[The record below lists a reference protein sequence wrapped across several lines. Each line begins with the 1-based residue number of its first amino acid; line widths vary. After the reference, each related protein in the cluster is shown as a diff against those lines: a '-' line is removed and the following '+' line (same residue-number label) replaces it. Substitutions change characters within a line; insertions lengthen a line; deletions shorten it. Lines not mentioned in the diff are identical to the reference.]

1 VLKWVFKTTPINHPA
16 LFTVKF
22 RPLLDSITTFSTP
35 TFYPLLPTPSFMS
48 ENRIRVAK
56 DKSELV
62 RSLIASADNNS
73 PFQTYADA
81 ILFAAVLGAKQNQR
95 LPLGEIS
102 KKEPGPI
109 SIEIF
114 ISRGYDPVMK
124 LIAIAATE
132 NINVI
137 SPDRADFEQ
146 QRIHIFEEYANG
158 GLEILAKEL
167 CGAVDYTERIL
178 LMLSAS
184 LDRSV
189 MINPSTEDGSV
200 EFDLRKFLA

>member
-1 VLKWVFKTTPINHPA
+1 
-16 LFTVKF
+16 
-22 RPLLDSITTFSTP
+22 
-35 TFYPLLPTPSFMS
+35 MS

-56 DKSELV
+56 DKAELV
-62 RSLIASADNNS
+62 KSLIASTENNS
-73 PFQTYADA
+73 PFQTFADV
-81 ILFAAVLGAKQNQR
+81 ILFAAVLGAKNKQR
-95 LPLGEIS
+95 RPLGEIS

-114 ISRGYDPVMK
+114 LAHGYDPVMK

-137 SPDRADFEQ
+137 SPDRSDVEQ

-158 GLEILAKEL
+158 GLELLDREL

-178 LMLSAS
+178 LMLSVDAKQRAT
-184 LDRSV
+184 L
-189 MINPSTEDGSV
+189 PSQAADPNTPKITGTDPTATAPI
-200 EFDLRKFLA
+200 EFDLRKFLG

>member
-1 VLKWVFKTTPINHPA
+1 
-16 LFTVKF
+16 
-22 RPLLDSITTFSTP
+22 
-35 TFYPLLPTPSFMS
+35 M

-56 DKSELV
+56 DKAELV
-62 RSLIASADNNS
+62 KSLISSSENNS

-81 ILFAAVLGAKQNQR
+81 ILFAAVLGVKQQQR
-95 LPLGEIS
+95 IPLGEIS

-109 SIEIF
+109 NIDIF
-114 ISRGYDPVMK
+114 ITHGYDPVMK

-146 QRIHIFEEYANG
+146 QRIQIFEEYANG
-158 GLEILAKEL
+158 GLETLDREL

-178 LMLSAS
+178 LMLSVDAARQ
-184 LDRSV
+184 RSSPPHSATDPNV
-189 MINPSTEDGSV
+189 PNLTGTDPITTAPG
-200 EFDLRKFLA
+200 EFDLRKFLG

>member
-1 VLKWVFKTTPINHPA
+1 
-16 LFTVKF
+16 
-22 RPLLDSITTFSTP
+22 
-35 TFYPLLPTPSFMS
+35 MS

-56 DKSELV
+56 DKAELV
-62 RSLIASADNNS
+62 KSLIAAAENNS
-73 PFQTYADA
+73 PFQTYADV
-81 ILFAAVLGAKQNQR
+81 ILFAAVLGAKQKQR

-114 ISRGYDPVMK
+114 IARGYDPVMK

-146 QRIHIFEEYANG
+146 QRIGIFEEYANG
-158 GLEILAKEL
+158 GLDILDREL
-167 CGAVDYTERIL
+167 RGAVDYTERIL
-178 LMLSAS
+178 LMLSADIARRK
-184 LDRSV
+184 LDQQSGFSNS
-189 MINPSTEDGSV
+189 IESNLDGEDLLQTAPA
-200 EFDLRKFLA
+200 EFDLRKFLS

>member
-1 VLKWVFKTTPINHPA
+1 
-16 LFTVKF
+16 
-22 RPLLDSITTFSTP
+22 
-35 TFYPLLPTPSFMS
+35 MS

-56 DKSELV
+56 DKAELAK
-62 RSLIASADNNS
+62 SLIASTENNS
-73 PFQTYADA
+73 PFQTYADV
-81 ILFAAVLGAKQNQR
+81 ILFAAVLGAKQKQR
-95 LPLGEIS
+95 IPLGEIS

-114 ISRGYDPVMK
+114 IARGYDPVIK

-146 QRIHIFEEYANG
+146 QRIQIFEEYANG
-158 GLEILAKEL
+158 GLDLIDREL

-178 LMLSAS
+178 LMLSVDAARQTSRSPNSIGSNLMGEDPTATAS
-184 LDRSV
+184 A
-189 MINPSTEDGSV
+189 
-200 EFDLRKFLA
+200 EFDLRKFLG

>member
-1 VLKWVFKTTPINHPA
+1 
-16 LFTVKF
+16 
-22 RPLLDSITTFSTP
+22 
-35 TFYPLLPTPSFMS
+35 M

-56 DKSELV
+56 DKAELV
-62 RSLIASADNNS
+62 KSLIASAENNS
-73 PFQTYADA
+73 PFQFYADV
-81 ILFAAVLGAKQNQR
+81 ILFAAVLGIKQNQR

-114 ISRGYDPVMK
+114 IARGYDPVMK

-146 QRIHIFEEYANG
+146 QRIQIFEEYANG
-158 GLEILAKEL
+158 GLDLIDREL

-178 LMLSAS
+178 LMLSAP
-184 LDRSV
+184 L
-189 MINPSTEDGSV
+189 NPSTVSSSSETKTTENLV
-200 EFDLRKFLA
+200 TTAPIEFDLRKFLG

>member
-1 VLKWVFKTTPINHPA
+1 
-16 LFTVKF
+16 
-22 RPLLDSITTFSTP
+22 
-35 TFYPLLPTPSFMS
+35 MS
-48 ENRIRVAK
+48 ENRVRVAK
-56 DKSELV
+56 DKAELV
-62 RSLIASADNNS
+62 KSLIASAENNS

-81 ILFAAVLGAKQNQR
+81 VLFAAVLGAKQQHR
-95 LPLGEIS
+95 IPLGEIS

-114 ISRGYDPVMK
+114 ITRGYDPVMK

-146 QRIHIFEEYANG
+146 QRINIFEEYANG
-158 GLEILAKEL
+158 GLDLLEKEL

-184 LDRSV
+184 LDRRPTTS
-189 MINPSTEDGSV
+189 STETAPA
-200 EFDLRKFLA
+200 EFDLRRFLG

>member
-1 VLKWVFKTTPINHPA
+1 
-16 LFTVKF
+16 
-22 RPLLDSITTFSTP
+22 
-35 TFYPLLPTPSFMS
+35 MS

-56 DKSELV
+56 DKAELV
-62 RSLIASADNNS
+62 KSLIASTENNS

-81 ILFAAVLGAKQNQR
+81 ILFAAVLGAKNKQR
-95 LPLGEIS
+95 TPLGEIS

-114 ISRGYDPVMK
+114 IARGYDPVMK

-137 SPDRADFEQ
+137 SPDRSDVEQ
-146 QRIHIFEEYANG
+146 QRIQIFEEYANG
-158 GLEILAKEL
+158 GLELLDREL

-178 LMLSAS
+178 LMLSVDVSRQAAIADS
-184 LDRSV
+184 RSFGATGSNLV
-189 MINPSTEDGSV
+189 GADPADLPSA
-200 EFDLRKFLA
+200 EFDLRKFLS

>member
-1 VLKWVFKTTPINHPA
+1 
-16 LFTVKF
+16 
-22 RPLLDSITTFSTP
+22 
-35 TFYPLLPTPSFMS
+35 MS
-48 ENRIRVAK
+48 ENRIRVAR
-56 DKSELV
+56 DKAELV
-62 RSLIASADNNS
+62 KSLVASADNNS

-81 ILFAAVLGAKQNQR
+81 MLFAAVLGAKQQR
-95 LPLGEIS
+95 RVPLGEIS

-146 QRIHIFEEYANG
+146 QRINIFEEYANG
-158 GLEILAKEL
+158 GLELLEKEL
-167 CGAVDYTERIL
+167 RGAVDYTERIL
-178 LMLSAS
+178 LMLSAPVDS
-184 LDRSV
+184 RKTDS
-189 MINPSTEDGSV
+189 ITENSSG
-200 EFDLRKFLA
+200 EFDLRKFL

>member
-1 VLKWVFKTTPINHPA
+1 
-16 LFTVKF
+16 
-22 RPLLDSITTFSTP
+22 
-35 TFYPLLPTPSFMS
+35 MS
-48 ENRIRVAK
+48 ENRIRVAR
-56 DKSELV
+56 DKAELV
-62 RSLIASADNNS
+62 KSLIGSADNNS

-81 ILFAAVLGAKQNQR
+81 MLFAAVLGAKQQR
-95 LPLGEIS
+95 RVPLGEIS

-146 QRIHIFEEYANG
+146 QRINIFEEYANG
-158 GLEILAKEL
+158 GLELLEKEL

-184 LDRSV
+184 LDPRQTNS
-189 MINPSTEDGSV
+189 ITENSSE
-200 EFDLRKFLA
+200 EFDLRKFM

>member
-1 VLKWVFKTTPINHPA
+1 
-16 LFTVKF
+16 
-22 RPLLDSITTFSTP
+22 
-35 TFYPLLPTPSFMS
+35 MS
-48 ENRIRVAK
+48 ENRIRVAR

-62 RSLIASADNNS
+62 KSLIGSTDNNS

-81 ILFAAVLGAKQNQR
+81 MLFAAVLGAKQHR
-95 LPLGEIS
+95 RVPLGEIS

-137 SPDRADFEQ
+137 SPDRSDFEQ
-146 QRIHIFEEYANG
+146 QRINIFEEYANG
-158 GLEILAKEL
+158 GLEILEQEL
-167 CGAVDYTERIL
+167 RGAVDYTERIL
-178 LMLSAS
+178 LMLSAPIDALNTGS
-184 LDRSV
+184 
-189 MINPSTEDGSV
+189 ITENSSE
-200 EFDLRKFLA
+200 EFDLRKFL

>member
-1 VLKWVFKTTPINHPA
+1 
-16 LFTVKF
+16 
-22 RPLLDSITTFSTP
+22 
-35 TFYPLLPTPSFMS
+35 MS
-48 ENRIRVAK
+48 EHRIRVAR
-56 DKSELV
+56 DKAELV
-62 RSLIASADNNS
+62 KSLIASAENNS

-81 ILFAAVLGAKQNQR
+81 ILFAAVLGANQNKR
-95 LPLGEIS
+95 LPLVEIS

-137 SPDRADFEQ
+137 SPVGGSSPLSNRADFEQ
-146 QRIHIFEEYANG
+146 QRINIFEEYANG
-158 GLEILAKEL
+158 GLEILEQEL

-178 LMLSAS
+178 LILSTS
-184 LDRSV
+184 LDRT
-189 MINPSTEDGSV
+189 IATNASTVAAPV
-200 EFDLRKFLA
+200 EFDLRKFLG